1 MKILALIEKHV
12 YNMERSQEFKDEAI
26 EFFHNN
32 YGFDS
37 GKMSRY
43 ELEKRKLDQIAGYD
57 VGHNSSGK

>member
-12 YNMERSQEFKDEAI
+12 SNIERSQEFKDEAI
-26 EFFHNN
+26 KFFQNI
-32 YGFDS
+32 YGFDPD
-37 GKMSRY
+37 KMSRY

>member
-26 EFFHNN
+26 EFFHNI
-32 YGFDS
+32 YGYDPD
-37 GKMSRY
+37 KMSRY
-43 ELEKRKLDQIAGYD
+43 VSEKRNLDQIAGYD

>member
-1 MKILALIEKHV
+1 
-12 YNMERSQEFKDEAI
+12 MERSQEFKDEAI